1 MEKFK
6 QEIKNIGSNKLAY
19 SIDLNNQKITK
30 SEIVKSW
37 GKAYSEKV
45 ANGSLGNGLR
55 PPQYGALSAI
65 RSHWVVSNEPATIV
79 LPTGTGKS
87 ETIFSTIVSERIAT
101 TLIVVPSN
109 LLREQLFD
117 QVKHLGILP
126 KISVVSDQ
134 AIFPN
139 CLLYKSTVKD
149 SEKDILFNG
158 IDNINIIITTP
169 ALIKALP
176 NDLFEKIYSN
186 VELVVFDE
194 AHHLAANDWRKV
206 RDKFSGKKILQ
217 FTATPFRN
225 DGKKIDGKIIFKY
238 SLSLA
243 LQNNYFKPIDFH
255 PIHEYNITKSDEKI
269 ADVAVK
275 LLQSNLDKGL
285 NHILLA
291 RANSKKRADELFDKI
306 YSNYKIYNPVIIHS
320 DRKKSQNRD
329 SLDLLKSGKSQ
340 IVVCVDMF
348 GEGIDIPSLKVAAI
362 HDKYKSL
369 PITLQ
374 FMGRFARSGKER
386 LGSAKLITNIASED
400 LKEDIDELYRRDA
413 DWTKLLQIKS
423 DRAIEKEVQI
433 EEFIFQF
440 EKTRAS
446 NIDLSQIK
454 MKISSRIYKTDVKE
468 VNINAWKNVLSA
480 EHTTHLI
487 NEEKGI
493 LIFIEEIENT
503 VNWSYQKDLVEYL
516 YNFFVIFFDEYRGL
530 IHINESDSRKGN
542 DLVEQIFPNSMQI
555 KGDEIYRVLDGIN
568 RLMIGTLGLKQIPG
582 GNVSFR
588 MFAGV
593 DVRKGISEATSLG
606 SIKSNLFGHGYR
618 DGNKISVGCSY
629 KGKVWMRWVESLNFW
644 VDWCQKIGAKILDTN
659 IDTSMILENSLTSE
673 VVTEFPDGV
682 PYKITP
688 DSIIETSNSTARAF
702 YIEKEDKLYHFFESD
717 FRNPRLEKGLLIFEL
732 WISERKFI
740 FQQHID
746 KKGFGFLQISGDD
759 LFIKRSNNK
768 ILFSQ
773 YLKDHSP
780 TISFIQ
786 KDGVRVMLEG
796 NLQIV
801 DKPRS
806 KASLSNEMLVPIE
819 WKKYG
824 TNIRKE
830 SQGVAKDRAS
840 IQYVTINKLINT
852 DELIVF
858 DDDGSGEIADIV
870 TISANEAERKILI
883 NLYHCKYSHGDE
895 PGARVSDLYE
905 VCGQAEKS
913 IIWKDNLLDF
923 LDRMI
928 KRESIRISKRQSSR
942 FEKGNINDC
951 RTIKSMIKDGF
962 STDMRITIVQPGVSI
977 SKLSTEMKQLL
988 LSTEYYLSETYNIP
1002 LNCYFS
1008 E

>member
-1 MEKFK
+1 M
-6 QEIKNIGSNKLAY
+6 
-19 SIDLNNQKITK
+19 
-30 SEIVKSW
+30 
-37 GKAYSEKV
+37 
-45 ANGSLGNGLR
+45 
-55 PPQYGALSAI
+55 
-65 RSHWVVSNEPATIV
+65 
-79 LPTGTGKS
+79 
-87 ETIFSTIVSERIAT
+87 
-101 TLIVVPSN
+101 
-109 LLREQLFD
+109 
-117 QVKHLGILP
+117 
-126 KISVVSDQ
+126 
-134 AIFPN
+134 
-139 CLLYKSTVKD
+139 
-149 SEKDILFNG
+149 
-158 IDNINIIITTP
+158 
-169 ALIKALP
+169 
-176 NDLFEKIYSN
+176 
-186 VELVVFDE
+186 
-194 AHHLAANDWRKV
+194 
-206 RDKFSGKKILQ
+206 
-217 FTATPFRN
+217 
-225 DGKKIDGKIIFKY
+225 
-238 SLSLA
+238 
-243 LQNNYFKPIDFH
+243 
-255 PIHEYNITKSDEKI
+255 
-269 ADVAVK
+269 
-275 LLQSNLDKGL
+275 
-285 NHILLA
+285 
-291 RANSKKRADELFDKI
+291 
-306 YSNYKIYNPVIIHS
+306 
-320 DRKKSQNRD
+320 
-329 SLDLLKSGKSQ
+329 
-340 IVVCVDMF
+340 
-348 GEGIDIPSLKVAAI
+348 
-362 HDKYKSL
+362 
-369 PITLQ
+369 
-374 FMGRFARSGKER
+374 
-386 LGSAKLITNIASED
+386 
-400 LKEDIDELYRRDA
+400 
-413 DWTKLLQIKS
+413 
-423 DRAIEKEVQI
+423 
-433 EEFIFQF
+433 
-440 EKTRAS
+440 
-446 NIDLSQIK
+446 
-454 MKISSRIYKTDVKE
+454 
-468 VNINAWKNVLSA
+468 
-480 EHTTHLI
+480 
-487 NEEKGI
+487 
-493 LIFIEEIENT
+493 
-503 VNWSYQKDLVEYL
+503 
-516 YNFFVIFFDEYRGL
+516 

-606 SIKSNLFGHGYR
+606 SIKSNIFGHGYR

-673 VVTEFPDGV
+673 FVTEFPDGV

>member
-126 KISVVSDQ
+126 EISVVSEE
-134 AIFPN
+134 AIFPT
-139 CLLYKSTVKD
+139 CLLYKSTLKD
-149 SEKDILFNG
+149 EEKAILCDE
-158 IDNINIIITTP
+158 IDNVNIIITTP
-169 ALIKALP
+169 GMIKSLP
-176 NDLFEKIYSN
+176 NDLFDKIYSN

-194 AHHLAANDWRKV
+194 AHHLAANDWRIV
-206 RDKFSGKKILQ
+206 RERFSEKKILQ

-238 SLSLA
+238 SLSLS
-243 LQNNYFKPIDFH
+243 LQNNYFKPINFY
-255 PIHEYNITKSDEKI
+255 PIHEYDITKSDEKI
-269 ADVAVK
+269 ADIAVK
-275 LLQSNLDKGL
+275 LLQSDLDKGL

-306 YSNYKIYNPVIIHS
+306 YSNYKIYNPVVIHS
-320 DRKKSQNRD
+320 GKKKSQNST
-329 SLDLLKSGKSQ
+329 SLNLLKSGESQ

-348 GEGIDIPSLKVAAI
+348 GEGIDIPSLKIAAI

-374 FMGRFARSGKER
+374 FMGRFARSGKEK
-386 LGSAKLITNIASED
+386 LGTAKLVTNIASED

-423 DRAIEKEVQI
+423 DSAIKKEVQA
-433 EEFIFQF
+433 EEFISQF
-440 EKTRAS
+440 EKIRAN
-446 NIDLSQIK
+446 NINLSQIK
-454 MKISSRIYKTDVKE
+454 MKISSRIYKTDLKE
-468 VNINAWKNVLSA
+468 VNINAWKNVLNT

-487 NEEKGI
+487 NEDKSI
-493 LIFIEEIENT
+493 LIFIEEIEDI

-516 YNFFVIFFDEYRGL
+516 YNFFVIFFDEDRGL

-542 DLVEQIFPNSMQI
+542 DLVEQIFPNSVQV
-555 KGDEIYRVLDGIN
+555 KGDVIYRVLDGIN

-593 DVRKGISEATSLG
+593 DVKKGISEATSLG

-618 DGNKISVGCSY
+618 DGNKISIGCSY

-644 VDWCQKIGAKILDTN
+644 VDWCQKIGAKILDSN

-673 VVTEFPDGV
+673 VVAEFPNGV
-682 PYKITP
+682 PYKIVP
-688 DSIIETSNSTARAF
+688 DSIIETSNSTAMVF
-702 YIEKEDKLYHFFESD
+702 YIEKEEKMYHFFESD
-717 FRNPRLEKGLLIFEL
+717 FRNPRLEKNLLIFEL
-732 WISERKFI
+732 WIGERKFI
-740 FQQHID
+740 FQQYINQ
-746 KKGFGFLQISGDD
+746 KGFGFSQTFGAD
-759 LFIKRSNNK
+759 LFIKKSNNK

-773 YLKDHSP
+773 YLNDHSP
-780 TISFIQ
+780 IVSFIR

-806 KASLSNEMLVPIE
+806 KSSLSNEILVPIE
-819 WKKYG
+819 WEKYG
-824 TNIRKE
+824 TDIRKE
-830 SQGVAKDRAS
+830 SQGIVKNKTS
-840 IQYVTINKLINT
+840 IQYVTINKLIDTN
-852 DELIVF
+852 ELIIF

-870 TISANEAERKILI
+870 TISTNEVERTILI

-913 IIWKDNLLDF
+913 IIWKDNLLDL

-951 RTIKSMIKDGF
+951 QTIKSMIKDGF
-962 STDMRITIVQPGVSI
+962 STNMIINIVQPGVSI
-977 SKLSTEMKQLL
+977 SRLSTEMKQLL
-988 LSTEYYLSETYNIP
+988 LSTEYYLKETYNIP
-1002 LNCYFS
+1002 LNCYLS
-1008 E
+1008 K